1 MHAMYEQHLAPYDL
15 DSSQERTS
23 RGIDDELV
31 VAIAHF
37 NRWLLQIATDINER
51 QWSLLPIAG
60 HQVSFFGI
68 DSTCVWAILK
78 AKHIQHPAAMGKV
91 V

>member
-1 MHAMYEQHLAPYDL
+1 MYEQHLAPYDL

-37 NRWLLQIATDINER
+37 NRWLLQIATDINENNGR
-51 QWSLLPIAG
+51 CYLLRDIKSPFSESIVHA
-60 HQVSFFGI
+60 FGQ
-68 DSTCVWAILK
+68 S
-78 AKHIQHPAAMGKV
+78 
-91 V
+91 

>member
-68 DSTCVWAILK
+68 DSTWRTCCSSDLSY
-78 AKHIQHPAAMGKV
+78 
-91 V
+91 